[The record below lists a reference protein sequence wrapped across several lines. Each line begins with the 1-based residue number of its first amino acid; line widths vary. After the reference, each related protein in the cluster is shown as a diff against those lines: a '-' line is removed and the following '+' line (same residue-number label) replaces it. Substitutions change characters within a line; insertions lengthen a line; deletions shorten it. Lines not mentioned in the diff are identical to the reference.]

1 MKNYSYINK
10 SKTDIKIL
18 EIAKRKG
25 TFIVTLEFKKKH
37 KASFLD
43 IIIECRLKNK
53 NFFSSN
59 VLTYES
65 MDILDIHLYKLGEDS
80 NNMIFSNS
88 FERLFFMDS
97 LDEELRK
104 LKVVIKD

>member
-10 SKTDIKIL
+10 SKTDMKIL
-18 EIAKRKG
+18 EITKRKG
-25 TFIVTLEFKKKH
+25 TFFVTLEFKKKY
-37 KASFLD
+37 KTSFLD
-43 IIIECRLKNK
+43 IIIECKLKNK
-53 NFFSSN
+53 NFFSKN

-65 MDILDIHLYKLGEDS
+65 MDILDIRLYKLGKDG

-88 FERLFFMDS
+88 YERLFFMES

-104 LKVVIKD
+104 LKIIIKD